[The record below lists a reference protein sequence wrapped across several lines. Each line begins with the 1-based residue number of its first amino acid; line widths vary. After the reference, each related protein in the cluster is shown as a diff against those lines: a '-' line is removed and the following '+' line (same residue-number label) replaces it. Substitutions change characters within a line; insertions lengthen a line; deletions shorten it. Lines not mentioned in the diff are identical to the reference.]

1 MSEVQPKTREV
12 RFQVLQ
18 QEEEEEEEEEEA
30 ACG

>member
-12 RFQVLQ
+12 GLQVVQ
-18 QEEEEEEEEEEA
+18 QEEEEEEEEA